1 MKNYYKFSKILLT
14 GLLFTFLLSTNAQK
28 INNFRPVWQSKTNSL
43 KAFIEN
49 KEQFAD
55 INEKKILFVFIADNE
70 KFYFTNNG
78 FIIKID
84 TVLYKKP
91 LAKKIVGIFNKE
103 EEVEREYYKENHIIY
118 MPNGK
123 TQILM

>member
-1 MKNYYKFSKILLT
+1 MKNYYKFSTILLT

-84 TVLYKKP
+84 TVLYRKP
-91 LAKKIVGIFNKE
+91 LAKKLKGIFSKE
-103 EEVEREYYKENHIIY
+103 KEDRENFKIKSYYLYSEW
-118 MPNGK
+118 
-123 TQILM
+123 